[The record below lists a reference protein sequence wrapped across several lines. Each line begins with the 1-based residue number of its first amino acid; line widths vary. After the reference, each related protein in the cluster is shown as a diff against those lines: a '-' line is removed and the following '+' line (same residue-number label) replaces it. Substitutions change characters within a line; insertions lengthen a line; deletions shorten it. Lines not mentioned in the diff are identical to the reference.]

1 VDLIVAIFIDYEEV
15 AFDGSKA
22 RLTLKKRQHQRDSQK
37 LTAFGRFFITIWLV
51 LSSPA
56 CHKISNNQNGN
67 SKKPRET

>member
-37 LTAFGRFFITIWLV
+37 LTAFGRFFITFWLV
-51 LSSPA
+51 LSSFCLP
-56 CHKISNNQNGN
+56 
-67 SKKPRET
+67 